1 MSAALTLSPEFSA
14 RVAREAAAAGFA
26 SPEEYLADAVA
37 DRAADPP
44 GSAELSDA
52 APAGRAETIDT
63 PRGPVNAHGPVPE
76 EQREAF
82 VGMLADRLEGPAIP
96 WEEASE
102 WILEKLRERQR
113 AREAAAAGTAVA
125 EKELESAVARPAAA
139 A

>member
-26 SPEEYLADAVA
+26 TPEAYLAAAVA

-44 GSAELSDA
+44 GSAEPSDA

-76 EQREAF
+76 GQRAAF

-102 WILEKLRERQR
+102 WILERLRARQR
-113 AREAAAAGTAVA
+113 ARGVAASGAAGDEVSEPVEPHRPVA
-125 EKELESAVARPAAA
+125 A
-139 A
+139 